1 MDPSSHV
8 AGDPVPRDGRV
19 VVFRALPGLGDFLCA
34 VPSFRAL
41 RAARPDVEIALVGLR
56 DTAPLA
62 ARFGRYID
70 RFLPFPGFP
79 GLPERRPDVRR
90 IPGFLAAVQSWNF
103 DLAIQLHGAGE
114 VSNHVVGLFGARR
127 AAGHYPKHASAPDAS
142 LFLPWTE
149 ECSEVRRGL
158 RLMAHLGWESDDERL
173 EFPIDPA
180 AAAEVDALAERD
192 VLRSPYVV
200 LHPGASTANRRWPAA
215 SFAAVA
221 DDLAAAGYAVVLTGS
236 REERDVTASVAAAM
250 HAPVLDLAGRTGLD
264 ALAIVLRGAALLV
277 CNDTGV
283 SHLAAALRVPS
294 VVIFR
299 DSSVERWAPL
309 DRRLHRVAEGRVRHV
324 LSEARRLLRSTEP
337 HAA

>member
-1 MDPSSHV
+1 MDPSTHG

-34 VPSFRAL
+34 VPSLRAL
-41 RAARPDVEIALVGLR
+41 RRARPDVEIALVGLPE
-56 DTAPLA
+56 TAPLA
-62 ARFGRYID
+62 ARYGRYID

-90 IPGFLAAVQSWNF
+90 IPGFLAAVQSWDF
-103 DLAIQLHGAGE
+103 DLAIQLHGAGT
-114 VSNHVVGLFGARR
+114 VTNQVAALFGARR
-127 AAGHYPKHASAPDAS
+127 VAGHYPKPGPSPDAA
-142 LFLPWTE
+142 LFLPWVE

-158 RLMAHLGWESDDERL
+158 RLMAHLGWPSDDERL
-173 EFPIDPA
+173 EFPIDA
-180 AAAEVDALAERD
+180 AADSRLATLIDGAALTT
-192 VLRSPYVV
+192 PYVV
-200 LHPGASTANRRWPAA
+200 IHPGASTANRRWSAA

-221 DDLAAAGYAVVLTGS
+221 DDLARGGYRIVLTGT
-236 REERDVTASVAAAM
+236 EHERDVTAAVARAM
-250 HAPVLDLAGRTGLD
+250 TTPPIDLAGRTKLD
-264 ALAIVLRGAALLV
+264 TLAAVLRGASVLV

-294 VVIFR
+294 VVVFR

-309 DRRLHRVAEGRVRHV
+309 DRERHRVATGPVRQV
-324 LSEARRLLRSTEP
+324 LSEARRLLRRSEP